1 MIGIDIIEIDRIESV
16 LARFGDRFTSKIF
29 TESECAYCDA
39 SAKPSERY
47 AARFAAK
54 EAIAKVVK
62 DGPSGWYWRQIEIQK
77 QESGA
82 PKVVLSGELRASYPH
97 QIVVSFSH
105 SRDYVAAVAL
115 QVGS

>member
-16 LARFGDRFTSKIF
+16 LARFGSRFTSKIF
-29 TESECAYCDA
+29 TEYECVYCDA
-39 SAKPSERY
+39 GARPAERY

-62 DGPSGWYWRQIEIQK
+62 NGPSGWWWRQIEIQR
-77 QESGA
+77 EGSGA
-82 PKVVLSGELRASYPH
+82 PKVVLSGELRAMYPH
-97 QIVVSFSH
+97 EIAVSFSH

-115 QVGS
+115 QV